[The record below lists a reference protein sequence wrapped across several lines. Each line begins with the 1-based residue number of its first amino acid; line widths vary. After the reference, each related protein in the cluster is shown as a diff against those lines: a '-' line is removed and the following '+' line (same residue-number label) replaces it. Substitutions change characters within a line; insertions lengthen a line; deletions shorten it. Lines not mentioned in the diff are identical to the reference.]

1 MLSNT
6 NKGCFLLVY
15 ANVGLLKSIY
25 MKINCDYT
33 NDKQR
38 RKEELAGFYYPTDL
52 LIRYVWYPDR
62 VE

>member
-1 MLSNT
+1 
-6 NKGCFLLVY
+6 
-15 ANVGLLKSIY
+15 

-38 RKEELAGFYYPTDL
+38 RKELAGFYYPTDL
-52 LIRYVWYPDR
+52 LIRYVWFPDP